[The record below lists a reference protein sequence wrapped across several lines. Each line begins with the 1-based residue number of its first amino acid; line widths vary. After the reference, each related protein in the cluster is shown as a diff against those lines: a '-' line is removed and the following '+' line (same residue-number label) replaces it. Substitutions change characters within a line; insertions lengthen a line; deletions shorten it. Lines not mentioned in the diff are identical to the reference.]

1 MLTGCGAKED
11 EQPAIRTLDDV
22 NGKRMGMVV
31 GSSYEQAVRE
41 RFPDSEIVIQS
52 SYGDCLVALTS
63 GKVDAYVTEEPQAK
77 VHMGSVPGIAYFQE
91 KLVEE
96 QYGFMYAK
104 ESTQLRDQIDEAL
117 ADLEAEGIL
126 AALQDKWFD
135 NKGDYDVGTA
145 PDASAPSWT
154 STPAPMLRRFAT
166 SRMTK
171 SPATSRTS

>member
-1 MLTGCGAKED
+1 MNEWNDIAVIS
-11 EQPAIRTLDDV
+11 PAHDIDIST
-22 NGKRMGMVV
+22 V
-31 GSSYEQAVRE
+31 GE
-41 RFPDSEIVIQS
+41 
-52 SYGDCLVALTS
+52 
-63 GKVDAYVTEEPQAK
+63 
-77 VHMGSVPGIAYFQE
+77 
-91 KLVEE
+91 
-96 QYGFMYAK
+96 
-104 ESTQLRDQIDEAL
+104 LRDQIDEVL